1 MLRSLWFRLVGAFAA
16 VIVVMLVV
24 VTAAVYTATARQFDL
39 YTTQRGRIWADQL
52 APVLAEQYALSGDWR
67 DAQAILA
74 DPWLP
79 PTGLPGSGRRMMGEG
94 HMSGMMAGGM
104 WGMMGFRLLLAD
116 TQGIVMADTDNAL
129 HGQSLTA
136 EALAQGTPVIVE
148 GQQVGTLLVVNPRAE
163 SPSRRSF
170 LSAVNRAAL
179 LAAVT
184 AGGFA
189 LVMGTLLFLRI
200 TRPLR
205 QLQQAAQTVAAGD
218 LETRVR
224 IASKDELGAVGQ
236 AFNQMA
242 ARLDEQQRL
251 RKQMVADIAH
261 ELRTPIS
268 VMQGTLEAMLDGV
281 LQPDPAELRDLHGE
295 TRRLA
300 RLIEDLRIL
309 SLADAG
315 QLTLERRPVNLAA
328 LIERVVGRMAPL
340 AESRQ
345 IALATAINEPLLS
358 IEADEDR
365 LAQVLTNLI
374 DNALR
379 YTPSGGHVRV
389 QARQADGALHVAV
402 ADDGPGIA
410 AEDAPYVFERFWRGD
425 RSRSRHGGGS
435 GIGLAIAK
443 HLVEMHGGTIGVE
456 SEVGKGS
463 TFRVRLPLR

>member
-1 MLRSLWFRLVGAFAA
+1 
-16 VIVVMLVV
+16 
-24 VTAAVYTATARQFDL
+24 
-39 YTTQRGRIWADQL
+39 
-52 APVLAEQYALSGDWR
+52 
-67 DAQAILA
+67 
-74 DPWLP
+74 
-79 PTGLPGSGRRMMGEG
+79 
-94 HMSGMMAGGM
+94 
-104 WGMMGFRLLLAD
+104 
-116 TQGIVMADTDNAL
+116 
-129 HGQSLTA
+129 
-136 EALAQGTPVIVE
+136 
-148 GQQVGTLLVVNPRAE
+148 VVNPRAE

-218 LETRVR
+218 LEARVR
-224 IASKDELGAVGQ
+224 ITSKDELGAVGQ

-300 RLIEDLRIL
+300 RLIEDLRTL

-315 QLTLERRPVNLAA
+315 QLTLERRPVNPAA